1 VEESS
6 SNIRHCGFIAFETLL
21 RNQRI
26 INTNTNYLPTFPLK
40 ETRRTTV
47 VIKLF
52 FSSTLQTVNF
62 TEPFYARPVVL
73 VTPKHSDNNN
83 NSNLS
88 GSRCNAVTAW
98 VEVRNT
104 CCDLCVSFVERSGNG
119 RGVSHFSA
127 PR

>member
-1 VEESS
+1 MHS
-6 SNIRHCGFIAFETLL
+6 LL
-21 RNQRI
+21 
-26 INTNTNYLPTFPLK
+26 NY
-40 ETRRTTV
+40 
-47 VIKLF
+47 

-104 CCDLCVSFVERSGNG
+104 CCTLFRDVARIFSKGGSQSEGTHQIVMALSPPVVGWLLEKRLTKGW
-119 RGVSHFSA
+119 GVTGT
-127 PR
+127 PKPP